1 VSVALA
7 SSLAERGLVP
17 DPLVRAGIR
26 ALLRGRL
33 RRERRRDPG
42 SPAARAERWRSNTA
56 AGPLA
61 LAPEAANAQHYELP
75 PEFFRLV
82 LGPRLKYS
90 GCLWSAG
97 VGSLA
102 AAEEA
107 MLVETARRAELADG
121 QTILDLGCGWGSL
134 GLWLAERLPNARIVA
149 ISNSRP
155 QGDFVR
161 ARAAERGLANLE
173 HRVADV
179 NALELE
185 PDRFDRIVSVEMFEH
200 VRNYG
205 ALFTRLARWLAPS
218 GKLFVHVFCH
228 RELAYPF
235 EPAGPSD
242 WMARHFFTGGVMPSA
257 DLLPAFGGELAL
269 EERWLV
275 DGTHYARTAE
285 AWLGNLDARR
295 AEVLPV
301 LAAAYGAGEAER
313 WLERWRLFFL
323 ACAELFAYRN
333 GREWLVAH
341 YRFARGGERSSAGG
355 ERP

>member
-1 VSVALA
+1 VSVGLA
-7 SSLAERGLVP
+7 STLAERGLVP

-42 SPAARAERWRSNTA
+42 SPAARAERWRSATA

-61 LAPEAANAQHYELP
+61 LVPEAANAQHYELP

-97 VGSLA
+97 VGTLA

-107 MLVETARRAELADG
+107 MLAETARRAELADG

-134 GLWLAERLPNARIVA
+134 ALWLAERLPNARILAV
-149 ISNSRP
+149 SNSRP

-179 NALELE
+179 NALELA
-185 PDRFDRIVSVEMFEH
+185 PARFDRIVSVEMFEH

-205 ALFTRLARWLAPS
+205 ELFARLACWLAPS

-228 RELAYPF
+228 RELTYPF
-235 EPAGPSD
+235 ELAGPAD

-275 DGTHYARTAE
+275 DGSHYARTAE
-285 AWLGNLDARR
+285 AWLENLDARR
-295 AEVLPV
+295 AAVLPV

-323 ACAELFAYRN
+323 ACAELFAYRD

-341 YRFARGGERSSAGG
+341 YRFAREAAKLSS
-355 ERP
+355 